1 MCPIPQSQLVVQRL
15 SRALCGTE
23 GNMGHRNPLH
33 FTCEETEV
41 QREKAIYSRSQRKK
55 VAGSK
60 LKSKSFTSQPSVG
73 SSSPLCKILEFFQEQ
88 KSAQVISLSQD
99 EYQIY
104 P

>member
-1 MCPIPQSQLVVQRL
+1 MDR
-15 SRALCGTE
+15 
-23 GNMGHRNPLH
+23 HNPLH

-41 QREKAIYSRSQRKK
+41 QREKVTFSRSQRKK
-55 VAGSK
+55 VAESK
-60 LKSKSFTSQPSVG
+60 LKSKSFSSQPSVG

-104 P
+104 PWLQ